1 MNRFFVLTILAYLTL
16 ECFSTVSASEKDQNV
31 SVSGEID
38 LIGIWKFQGTD
49 FHVFA
54 VNRMKDIFIADGMD
68 STQAE
73 TLGNITSGVF
83 QDLFKSMFEKM
94 EIRLFEDN
102 TWLDKF
108 GDRGNWH
115 VDGNNLVRINEDGF
129 FVKSEFLLDGDNLT
143 LKISG
148 SQILDSTMHL
158 NEGEV
163 DKEMLNRIFKE
174 TDVIRIFL
182 TSGLGPEDEDIF
194 GLKKGMSISEI
205 RALGFDDLTEQNDFF
220 YMQFNPKMPAGSTSA
235 GFIVTP
241 SGGLLKI
248 LFAFIVKEDDYGFKV
263 REKYKELR
271 DLLEW
276 KYGKG
281 VERDVLHPDADIILK
296 QPQFYL
302 MALEKGARVLSWIK
316 TFIRDNRWQ
325 LLSVSVKVAALDSDT
340 GMITV
345 GYEFDG
351 FEEYIDKQKSGF

>member
-1 MNRFFVLTILAYLTL
+1 MNRFFVSTILACLTL
-16 ECFSTVSASEKDQNV
+16 ECFSAVSASAKDQNV

-38 LIGIWKFQGTD
+38 LVGIWKFQGTD

-54 VNRMKDIFIADGMD
+54 ANRMKDIFIADGMD

-108 GDRGNWH
+108 GDRGKWH
-115 VDGNNLVRINEDGF
+115 VDGNNLVQINEDGF
-129 FVKSEFLLDGDNLT
+129 VVKSEFLLDGDNLT

-148 SQILDSTMHL
+148 SEILDSTMHL

-163 DKEMLNRIFKE
+163 KEMLNRIFKE
-174 TDVIRIFL
+174 TDVIRMFL

-205 RALGFDDLTEQNDFF
+205 RALGFVDLTEQDDFV
-220 YMQFNPKMPAGSTSA
+220 YIKLNPKMPAGASSA
-235 GFIVTP
+235 TFLVTP
-241 SGGLLKI
+241 SGGLLKV
-248 LFAFIVKEDDYGFKV
+248 LFGFLENEDDYGFKI
-263 REKYKELR
+263 REKYEELR
-271 DLLEW
+271 GLLEW

-281 VERDVLHPDADIILK
+281 VERDVLHPDADRMLK
-296 QPQFYL
+296 RPEFYL
-302 MALEKGARVLSWIK
+302 MALEKGARILSWTK
-316 TFIRDNRWQ
+316 GFILDNQWQ
-325 LLSVSVKVAALDSDT
+325 LRAISIKVGALDFNT

-345 GYEFDG
+345 IYEFDG
-351 FEEYIDKQKSGF
+351 FDEYINKQKSGF